1 MFCANY
7 QILASKMFSM
17 DNDISNLRK
26 QLSCI
31 KDEFTKVLSNDI
43 GDQVND
49 YNLIIIVLWK
59 LNFLFNKASELL
71 DTFFQSGLQNHD
83 KSFLE

>member
-17 DNDISNLRK
+17 DNEISNLRK

-31 KDEFTKVLSNDI
+31 KDEFTKVLSNDL

-49 YNLIIIVLWK
+49 
-59 LNFLFNKASELL
+59 
-71 DTFFQSGLQNHD
+71 
-83 KSFLE
+83 